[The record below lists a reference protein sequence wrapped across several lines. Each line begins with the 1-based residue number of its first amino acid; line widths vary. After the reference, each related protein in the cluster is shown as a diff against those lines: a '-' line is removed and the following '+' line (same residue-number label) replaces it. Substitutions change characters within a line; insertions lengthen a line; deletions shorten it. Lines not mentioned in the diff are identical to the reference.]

1 MAEAPSSGRG
11 PLDPVRGLSDEGIPQ
26 SPAPRSVRWSL
37 ILVWFMRVVALL
49 WITKGLAA
57 WAALLGVGPASAPF
71 EARPTGYQ
79 ATVIYFAV
87 IDLVAAVGLWLTSTW
102 GGVLWLLAIMSHL
115 ILAVF
120 FPFYVTGGVV
130 LIGLFVVFILGY
142 LTISWLAASEEERY
156 P

>member
-1 MAEAPSSGRG
+1 MARTEAGGRRTLDLTNDNPSEQIEQG
-11 PLDPVRGLSDEGIPQ
+11 PP
-26 SPAPRSVRWSL
+26 PRVVRWSL
-37 ILVWFMRVVALL
+37 ILIWFIRVLALL

-57 WAALLGVGPASAPF
+57 WAAILGVGPATTSF

-102 GGVLWLLAIMSHL
+102 GGVLWLLAVMSHL

-120 FPFYVTGGVV
+120 FPFYITSGPI
-130 LIGLFVVFILGY
+130 LIGLFVVFIVGY
-142 LTISWLAASEEERY
+142 LTISWLAAGEEQ
-156 P
+156 